1 MEKKTLSVKTY
12 DYTLT
17 DTLSTISREEI
28 LKQCNIVVDGKY
40 IDSQRDITFK
50 WRGSP
55 NQRVI
60 DIKKS
65 LEQNEIILYC
75 D

>member
-1 MEKKTLSVKTY
+1 MKYEYGSHYINNFNVDALRQIIVS
-12 DYTLT
+12 
-17 DTLSTISREEI
+17 
-28 LKQCNIVVDGKY
+28 QCDVLVDGKY
-40 IDSQRDITFK
+40 IDSQRDITLK
-50 WRGSP
+50 WRGSK

-65 LEQNEIILYC
+65 LQQNKIVLYC